1 MMMSKIST
9 ERDFNWKKS
18 VNIYNV
24 TENDHGNKSNKKGK
38 EGRIRIKIILD
49 DGMAMLAWGSF
60 CIQHLFLNSKIEI
73 ILT

>member
-49 DGMAMLAWGSF
+49 DGGGHARMAV
-60 CIQHLFLNSKIEI
+60 FLHSTP
-73 ILT
+73 LS